1 MSRKCKSS
9 KVKLENWEKGVKGG
23 DWSCGNAN
31 CFSVSFLRQLSEQY
45 RTELQG
51 TMICFSQVVQ
61 YCRKLVAIR
70 SSSSKSSSFLCTAFL
85 LAPVEFERL
94 DKGAGLDGRAWA
106 GRAFLEVEDG
116 WRV

>member
-1 MSRKCKSS
+1 
-9 KVKLENWEKGVKGG
+9 
-23 DWSCGNAN
+23 
-31 CFSVSFLRQLSEQY
+31 
-45 RTELQG
+45 
-51 TMICFSQVVQ
+51 MICFSQVVLWDMVSHLSARRDCATFAYQ